1 MTREE
6 VLQAASVIITHDRNQ
21 DYGEPENNFQTIADF
36 WNIYLKTDK
45 ITAEDVG
52 NMMVLFKMARIMAGG
67 KDDSYIDIAGYIAC
81 ACECHKDKTD

>member
-6 VLQAASVIITHDRNQ
+6 VLDAAKVIVKHDRNKS
-21 DYGEPENNFQTIADF
+21 YGEPENNFKTIANF
-36 WNIYLKTDK
+36 WNIYLNTDK

-67 KDDSYIDIAGYIAC
+67 NTDSYIDIAGYTAC
-81 ACECHKDKTD
+81 ACECRDR